1 VQICPNCGEEIPDR
15 FRLCGFCGTTLAT
28 TAPAREARR
37 VVTILFSDLKGS
49 TSLGEQLDSESLR
62 EVMSRYFDVMRDVIE
77 GHGGTVEKFIGD
89 AVMAVFGL
97 PTVNE
102 DDALRAVQAAGE
114 MRTALR
120 TLNVEL
126 QDHWGVTLANRTGV
140 NTGEVVTGDPSR
152 GQRLVTG
159 DAVNVAARL
168 EQAAPATEVL
178 IGDLTYRLVR
188 DHVEVEAVEP
198 LELKGKSERVPA
210 YRLVAVG
217 QTERVPHGRDR
228 PIVGRAEEMA
238 LLREALDEARGQ
250 ERCRMVTLLGE
261 PGIGK
266 SRLTDEFV
274 AAAAEQE
281 ATVLRGRCLP
291 YGRGITFWPLVE
303 MVREAAGI
311 DEEDT
316 TEVACSKLG
325 RLAGDDSGEVTDR
338 VAATV
343 GLTATTFSLDETFW
357 GVRKLFEAL
366 AARGPLVLIFED
378 VHWAEPTLLDLLLHL
393 ADSAAG
399 PVLLLALARAQLLE
413 VRPEWSEAP
422 DMRQIV
428 LEPLAQSA
436 IAEMVEALLGSEPE
450 LEEVRSRILEAA
462 QGNPLFVEQMLSM
475 MIDEGAL
482 RFSAG
487 QWRPVGDVGATA
499 VPPTMQALL
508 AARLDRLVPDERS
521 VIEPASVVGVA
532 FAQAAVEQLVP
543 YAVYAAVGKHLT
555 GMCGKQLLRP
565 EPTLGIGE
573 AFRFDHVLIRDAAYH
588 GLLKRERAAL
598 HERFVDWAERVNRE
612 RGRGSEFEEILGYHL
627 EQAYRY
633 RSELGTLDEQARD
646 LGARAA
652 RRLASAGRRAFARG
666 DMPAAANLLRRAANL
681 LPARDPARL
690 ELLPD
695 LGEALT
701 DIGEFA
707 WAQVF
712 LEEAVEAGKELG
724 DDRLRAH
731 AVLVR
736 LLLDGQTA
744 EDEGWSER
752 ALTESQAVIPALK
765 AAGDH
770 SGLALAHR
778 MIAWAHANS
787 CHWGDAAA
795 AVESVLEHA
804 EAARDD
810 RQHRRA
816 ASQYA
821 IAALYGPTPVPEAI
835 EQCERIIEH
844 VDGDRRAQGLV
855 MNCLA
860 RLEAMRGDF
869 AEGRSLY
876 REARAMV
883 EDIGRSVLACSMSR
897 DACGVEMLAGD
908 PAAAEAM
915 LRRDYEAL
923 GEMGEKYA
931 LSTVAG
937 ELARAVLAQGRGE
950 EAEQLTEEAEALT
963 AEDDL
968 VSQALWRSVRSHAL
982 ASRGDPAGA
991 CALAE
996 TAVALLRRTDDSVA
1010 QADALVDLGEV
1021 QRAAGRHAEAKAS
1034 VQEAL
1039 ALHEAKGNVVAAKR
1053 ASDLLQTLADAP
1065 AVAGA

>member
-1 VQICPNCGEEIPDR
+1 MGSTV
-15 FRLCGFCGTTLAT
+15 
-28 TAPAREARR
+28 PAREARR

-210 YRLVAVG
+210 YRLVTVG
-217 QTERVPHGRDR
+217 QAERVPRGRDR

-238 LLREALDEARGQ
+238 LLNEALGEARTQ
-250 ERCRMVTLLGE
+250 ERCRLVTLLGE

-266 SRLTDEFV
+266 SRLVDEFV
-274 AAAAEQE
+274 AAATEEE
-281 ATVLRGRCLP
+281 AAVLRGRCLP

-311 DEEDT
+311 EEEDT
-316 TEVACSKLG
+316 TDVACAKLA
-325 RLAGDDSGEVTDR
+325 RVAGDESGEMTDR

-343 GLTATTFSLDETFW
+343 GLTTTGFSLDETFW

-366 AARGPLVLIFED
+366 AAQRPLVLVFED
-378 VHWAEPTLLDLLLHL
+378 IHWAEQTFLDLVRHI
-393 ADSAAG
+393 ADSATG
-399 PVLLLALARAQLLE
+399 PILLLALARQQLLE
-413 VRPEWSEAP
+413 VRPDWSEAP
-422 DMRQIV
+422 DARQIA
-428 LEPLAQSA
+428 LDPLAEA
-436 IAEMVEALLGSEPE
+436 DIAQMVEALLGAEEE
-450 LEEVRSRILEAA
+450 LEQVRSRILAAA

-482 RFSAG
+482 RYSDG
-487 QWRPVGDVGATA
+487 QWHPVGDVAAMA

-508 AARLDRLVPDERS
+508 AARLDRLVADERA
-521 VIEPASVVGVA
+521 VIEPASVIGVT
-532 FAQAAVEQLVP
+532 FARAAVEQLVP
-543 YAVYAAVGKHLT
+543 YTVYSATGKHLT
-555 GMCGKQLLRP
+555 EMCGKQLLRP
-565 EPTLGIGE
+565 EPALGVDE

-588 GLLKRERAAL
+588 GLLKRERATL

-612 RGRGSEFEEILGYHL
+612 RERGSEFEEILGYHL

-633 RSELGTLDEQARD
+633 RSELGTLDEQALD

-652 RRLASAGRRAFARG
+652 RRLAGAGRRAFARG

-712 LEEAVEAGKELG
+712 LEEAAEAATELG

-731 AVLVR
+731 AVLAR
-736 LLLDGQTA
+736 LMLEGQSTEA
-744 EDEGWSER
+744 ERWSER
-752 ALTESQAVIPALK
+752 VVSDAEAVIPVLE
-765 AAGDH
+765 AAKDEA
-770 SGLALAHR
+770 GLATAYR
-778 MIAWAHANS
+778 VIAWAHGTA
-787 CHWGDAAA
+787 CRYERAAA
-795 AVESVLEHA
+795 AAESALEHA
-804 EAARDD
+804 VAARDD
-810 RQHRRA
+810 RQQRRA

-821 IAALYGPTPVPEAI
+821 ITALYGPTPVPEAI
-835 EQCERIIEH
+835 EQCELIIEQ
-844 VDGDRRAQGLV
+844 VAGDRRSEGLV
-855 MNCLA
+855 TSLLA

-869 AEGRSLY
+869 DQARTLY
-876 REARAMV
+876 TQARATL
-883 EDIGRSVLACSMSR
+883 EDMGRSVIASSTSLDS
-897 DACGVEMLAGD
+897 CGVEMLAGD
-908 PAAAEAM
+908 PAAAERE
-915 LRRDYEAL
+915 LRRDYAAL
-923 GEMGEKYA
+923 EEMGETYL
-931 LSTVAG
+931 LSTLAS
-937 ELARAVLAQGRGE
+937 ELARALVAQGRADEAQGFTQTAE
-950 EAEQLTEEAEALT
+950 ELT

-968 VSQALWRSVRSHAL
+968 ASQALWRSMRARVL
-982 ASRGDPAGA
+982 AGRGQLAEA
-991 CALAE
+991 CALGQQ
-996 TAVALLRRTDDSVA
+996 AVDLLRQTDASVT
-1010 QADALVDLGEV
+1010 QADALVDLAEV
-1021 QRAAGRHAEAKAS
+1021 QRLAGRPVEARAS
-1034 VQEAL
+1034 LQEAARL
-1039 ALHEAKGNVVAAKR
+1039 FERKGNVVSARKTDA
-1053 ASDLLQTLADAP
+1053 LLRELTDER